1 MYGILQRF
9 LPDRIAIVVAALVY
23 TAILVAV
30 FLFWDAQQAGFRYA
44 EI

>member
-9 LPDRIAIVVAALVY
+9 LPEPVAIVVAAAIY
-23 TAILVAV
+23 TAILAAV
-30 FLFWDAQQAGFRYA
+30 FLYWDAQQAGFRYA